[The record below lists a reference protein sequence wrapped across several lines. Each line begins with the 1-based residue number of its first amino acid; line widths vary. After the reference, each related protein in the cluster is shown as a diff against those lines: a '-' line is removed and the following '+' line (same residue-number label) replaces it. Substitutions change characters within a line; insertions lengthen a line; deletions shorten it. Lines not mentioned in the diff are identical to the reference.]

1 MLTHCPVCDGRVLT
15 VFDKVD
21 VGPRGVATIY
31 ICRTCLALLNG
42 AAYDAL
48 EAGHIADLQK
58 TDFYAVNADEPATSH
73 LDKIANYQQ
82 ILEHFFQCES
92 RPLADLTF
100 LDFGCGRGYAALAA
114 AARCRRVVACDYDLA
129 AYQSV
134 AMSLRDA
141 GSAPDNIIAI
151 DDIASATE
159 RSDIVFMWHVLE
171 HLPYP
176 SAFWR
181 ECQPHLQPDAA
192 FIVQSPMFRPEY
204 VIDAHFVFFTEPSLR
219 RWAEEIGATSVEFRY
234 DVPRAFIAVHAR
246 TADSTSAQR
255 F

>member
-15 VFDKVD
+15 AFDKVD
-21 VGPRGVATIY
+21 VGPRGFASIY

-48 EAGHIADLQK
+48 EEGHVVDLQK
-58 TDFYAVNADEPATSH
+58 TDFYAVSADEPAASH
-73 LDKIANYQQ
+73 LDKIASYRQ
-82 ILEHFFQCES
+82 ILEVFFQSEP
-92 RPLADLTF
+92 RALADLTF

-114 AARCRRVVACDYDLA
+114 AASCRRVVACDYDLA
-129 AYQSV
+129 PYRSV
-134 AMSLRDA
+134 VTSLRDA
-141 GSAPDNIIAI
+141 GSFPDNIVAI
-151 DDIASATE
+151 DDMASTE
-159 RSDIVFMWHVLE
+159 ERFDIVFMWHVLE

-181 ECQPHLQPDAA
+181 DRRPHLRPEAA

-219 RWAEEIGATSVEFRY
+219 RWAEEIGAASVEFRY
-234 DVPRAFIAVHAR
+234 DVPRAFIALHAR
-246 TADSTSAQR
+246 TAAS
-255 F
+255 